1 MRTGTVRENQKIGVF
16 LCRCGSEIADHLDLA
31 RVENE
36 IKKLPEVV
44 CVKTALYHCS
54 RPGLRHLQET
64 IKEHN
69 LTGVVVA
76 GCTPRTHEGL
86 FQRACQEVGLN
97 RYLFEMV
104 NLREQCARVHQ
115 DQNEKATSKAIAL
128 IRMGVAKLTVS
139 QPHDSIQAEIE
150 PTALVIG
157 GGISGMTAAIA
168 LANRGLKVKLVEKES
183 GLGGMLRSLHRL
195 YPSEIDAASYAEKK
209 AEEVRN
215 NPNIELLLDTHLTNL
230 NGHVGNYRV
239 TVENPAGTQ
248 TFSCGVIIVA
258 TGSQVFTPHK
268 MYRYR
273 LQRGIVTQLEFED
286 MMKRGEVTARN
297 IVMIQCVGSR
307 VEARPYCARICCPTA
322 IKNAIALKQRFL
334 RTRVTILHR
343 GFPEYVE
350 GLGQA
355 QDLGVSFIEY
365 KLDKLPQVRRNIV
378 KVWDQTIEMEA
389 EIPFDLLILAT
400 PLVPRLEVEELSK
413 MLRISRDE
421 YGFLMESHV
430 KLRPQEFVPN
440 GIFIAG
446 CAHWPAAVGESITQ
460 AYGAAARAFAL
471 IEKGHLK
478 REPMVAALNE
488 AFCRGCGSCEEVC
501 EYAAIRLEKG
511 DDGLQVSK
519 LNQFLCTG
527 CGSCVSVCPSGA
539 LKLAFLSDG
548 EMQAVLDQ
556 ATAT

>member
-1 MRTGTVRENQKIGVF
+1 MRHNRRIGVF
-16 LCRCGSEIADHLDLA
+16 LCRCGGQIADHLDLA
-31 RVENE
+31 KVEE
-36 IKKLPEVV
+36 ELKGFSGVA

-54 RPGLRHLQET
+54 RKGLQRLQEA
-64 IKEHN
+64 IKEEN
-69 LTGVVVA
+69 LTGVVVG

-86 FQRACQEVGLN
+86 FQKACQEAGLN
-97 RYLFEMV
+97 KHLFEMA

-115 DQNEKATSKAIAL
+115 NQNQKATSKAIAL
-128 IRMGVAKLTVS
+128 TRMGVAKVS
-139 QPHDSIQAEIE
+139 ASEPHTSLRAEIE

-157 GGISGMTAAIA
+157 GGISGMTAAMA
-168 LANRGLKVKLVEKES
+168 LANRGVKVKLVEKES
-183 GLGGMLRSLHRL
+183 RLGGMLRFLHRL
-195 YPSEIDAASYAEKK
+195 YPSDIEAGSYADSK
-209 AEEVRN
+209 AEAIRN
-215 NPNIELLLDTHLTNL
+215 NPSIELLADTHLAHL
-230 NGHVGNYRV
+230 DGHVGNYQV
-239 TVENPAGTQ
+239 TVENPKGSQ

-258 TGSQVFTPHK
+258 TGSQVFVPHK

-273 LQRGIVTQLEFED
+273 LQRGIVTQLEFEG

-297 IVMIQCVGSR
+297 VVMIQCVGSR
-307 VEARPYCARICCPTA
+307 VEERPYCARICCPTA

-350 GLGQA
+350 GLEEA

-378 KVWDQTIEMEA
+378 RVWDQTIEMEA

-400 PLVPRLEVEELSK
+400 PLVPPLEVEELSK
-413 MLRISRDE
+413 MLRIPKDE
-421 YGFLMESHV
+421 YGFLVESHV
-430 KLRPQEFVPN
+430 KLRPKEFVPN

-446 CAHWPAAVGESITQ
+446 SAHWPATVGESITQ
-460 AYGAAARAFAL
+460 AYGAAARAYAL
-471 IEKGHLK
+471 IEKGQLE
-478 REPMVAALNE
+478 REPTVAVLNQ

-501 EYAAIRLEKG
+501 EYSAISLENS
-511 DDGLQVSK
+511 DDGLKVSK

-539 LKLAFLSDG
+539 LKLALLPEG
-548 EMQAVLDQ
+548 QMRAVLKQ
-556 ATAT
+556 VMSI

>member
-1 MRTGTVRENQKIGVF
+1 VRHNQRIGVF
-16 LCRCGSEIADHLDLA
+16 LCQCGSEIADHVDLA
-31 RVENE
+31 KVEKE
-36 IKKLPEVV
+36 MRKLAGVT

-54 RPGLRHLQET
+54 RKGLQQL
-64 IKEHN
+64 KEAVIEEQLN
-69 LTGVVVA
+69 RVVVA

-86 FQRACQEVGLN
+86 FQQACEEAGLN

-115 DQNEKATSKAIAL
+115 NQNEKATSKAIAL
-128 IRMGVAKLTVS
+128 LRMGVAKVS
-139 QPHDSIQAEIE
+139 ASEPHDSLRAEIE

-157 GGISGMTAAIA
+157 GGISGMTAAVA
-168 LANRGLKVKLVEKES
+168 LANRGVKVKLVEKES
-183 GLGGMLRSLHRL
+183 RLGGMLRSLHRL
-195 YPSEIDAASYAEKK
+195 YPSGVEADSYAEDQ
-209 AEEVRN
+209 ADTVRDN
-215 NPNIELLLDTHLTNL
+215 SNIGLLLDTHLTKL
-230 NGHVGNYRV
+230 EGHVGGYQV
-239 TVENPAGTQ
+239 TVENPRGSETL
-248 TFSCGVIIVA
+248 SSGVIIVA
-258 TGSQVFTPHK
+258 TGSQVFVPHK

-297 IVMIQCVGSR
+297 VVMIQCVGSR
-307 VEARPYCARICCPTA
+307 VEERPYCARICCPTA
-322 IKNAIALKQRFL
+322 IKNAVALKQRFL

-350 GLGQA
+350 GLDQA
-355 QDLGVSFIEY
+355 QDLGVSFMEY
-365 KLDKLPQVRRNIV
+365 RLDKLPQVRRNIV

-413 MLRISRDE
+413 MLKIPRDE
-421 YGFLMESHV
+421 NDFLVESHV
-430 KLRPQEFVPN
+430 KLRPKEFVPN

-446 CAHWPAAVGESITQ
+446 CAHWPATVGESITQ
-460 AYGAAARAFAL
+460 AYGAAARAYAL
-471 IEKGHLK
+471 IEKGHLE
-478 REPMVAALNE
+478 REPTVAVLNE

-501 EYAAIRLEKG
+501 EYSAIKLEQS
-511 DDGLQVSK
+511 DDGLKVSK

-539 LKLAFLSDG
+539 LKLAFLSDRQ
-548 EMQAVLDQ
+548 MQAVLEQ
-556 ATAT
+556 ATGI